1 MDAWK
6 ELPGRREGRGTGKI
20 PRSLKY
26 LLVSAW
32 FSQPGKC
39 LNYGILPELWIIA
52 VFSSIVAECFSPQ
65 GKKKKKKSEMHESH
79 RVGDWYR
86 SCPPSLPEV
95 CEMRKVSGAT
105 VRGLQRVVN
114 SDRGVALQHMR
125 TLMAPGAGSC
135 SLPPSCILRGSF
147 RTLGLCSCCHST
159 FPRPGQ

>member
-65 GKKKKKKSEMHESH
+65 GKKKKKNPKCM
-79 RVGDWYR
+79 RVTVLVTGTDLAPRLCLR
-86 SCPPSLPEV
+86 SV
-95 CEMRKVSGAT
+95 K
-105 VRGLQRVVN
+105 
-114 SDRGVALQHMR
+114 
-125 TLMAPGAGSC
+125 
-135 SLPPSCILRGSF
+135 
-147 RTLGLCSCCHST
+147 
-159 FPRPGQ
+159 